1 MLLPMITQAQGQRQR
16 PPEYDRVRQ
25 ALRIDDLS
33 ERIKALEAIKADFPE
48 TRYLDTIDM
57 SILRARI
64 GLSDSLSTI
73 LELQQEL
80 LSKQKGVGKLY
91 MYYQNSMGLLT
102 HDKLPQFD
110 PKQVTRAVEE
120 YTLQG
125 GKLAKDPAFRNSIQE
140 RNRGSIDLIAPRLY
154 LPMSKAFVHEKRAE
168 KALEALTQYKALGGP
183 DSKEYYYLKAQ
194 SYELQGNK
202 QKTFDN
208 YFQAAVERYED
219 SVEKARALYR
229 QLQGSLEGFE
239 EKLEAKQRELP
250 YHPAPFR
257 PVKTWRGKVVLAE
270 LFTGS
275 ECPPCAGADLGFDGL
290 LEAYSSQYLAVLEY
304 HVHIPRPD
312 PLTNH
317 ATRER
322 AKYYNCR
329 SAPTTFF
336 DGESKY
342 GGGGDR
348 SAGERKFGQYS
359 GEINARIYAEPEVK
373 LKLQAKLKGDAVEI
387 FYAADKVLDNADFNL
402 VLVQREQRFAGGNG
416 ILFHKMVVREFLTAP
431 AEDKKATIDLSESEN
446 KAAAHLNDY
455 EKENGFSFSEKPY
468 QIDRSRL
475 SVVFFVQD
483 KQSKKVYN
491 AVLVDVK

>member
-1 MLLPMITQAQGQRQR
+1 
-16 PPEYDRVRQ
+16 
-25 ALRIDDLS
+25 
-33 ERIKALEAIKADFPE
+33 
-48 TRYLDTIDM
+48 
-57 SILRARI
+57 
-64 GLSDSLSTI
+64 
-73 LELQQEL
+73 
-80 LSKQKGVGKLY
+80 
-91 MYYQNSMGLLT
+91 
-102 HDKLPQFD
+102 
-110 PKQVTRAVEE
+110 
-120 YTLQG
+120 
-125 GKLAKDPAFRNSIQE
+125 
-140 RNRGSIDLIAPRLY
+140 
-154 LPMSKAFVHEKRAE
+154 
-168 KALEALTQYKALGGP
+168 
-183 DSKEYYYLKAQ
+183 
-194 SYELQGNK
+194 
-202 QKTFDN
+202 
-208 YFQAAVERYED
+208 
-219 SVEKARALYR
+219 
-229 QLQGSLEGFE
+229 
-239 EKLEAKQRELP
+239 
-250 YHPAPFR
+250 
-257 PVKTWRGKVVLAE
+257 VKTWRGKVVLAE